1 MKKVVFSLL
10 FVFSVAAMTSF
21 AQAYKH
27 SIGAVVGCMNG
38 FSYKTFVTE
47 KFTISVDLGVKYEG
61 IAYASSYS
69 HYHSRYN
76 GDDYTH
82 IDDRLMDP
90 FCIEINSNFIYEAN
104 MFSGLFG
111 MVGGGISCGYAI
123 DYGLKT
129 GINTI
134 FGLEYKFGVPMTLQL
149 DFRPGLGNIF
159 YVDRY
164 ESEINLYFD
173 WALNLGVRYT
183 F

>member
-10 FVFSVAAMTSF
+10 LVFSVASMASF

-27 SIGAVVGCMNG
+27 SIGAVVGSMNG

-47 KFTISVDLGVKYEG
+47 KFTISVDLGEKYVG
-61 IAYASSYS
+61 GVRTNRGRVMS
-69 HYHSRYN
+69 
-76 GDDYTH
+76 
-82 IDDRLMDP
+82 P
-90 FCIEINSNFIYEAN
+90 FTIEINSNFIYEAN

-111 MVGGGISCGYAI
+111 MVGGGISSGYAPY
-123 DYGLKT
+123 YGFKT

-149 DFRPGLGNIF
+149 DFRPGLGCII
-159 YVDRY
+159 YDDVIY
-164 ESEINLYFD
+164 LYFD